1 MVDVLRCVDNQ
12 FGGARCQSSTACDKF
27 AVPDQARE
35 EFCSPARRTHL
46 VLRDQPG
53 LVADYLLEQI
63 AGPGRCN
70 AVTMVQWQSADAME
84 AAKPAVIDAH
94 AAVSFAPVACFDSVG
109 ISSGLGNYED
119 AAR

>member
-1 MVDVLRCVDNQ
+1 MSYGVWTTNSEVRGVSRLPR
-12 FGGARCQSSTACDKF
+12 ATSSPFLIKPERSSALL
-27 AVPDQARE
+27 
-35 EFCSPARRTHL
+35 PAGHTWSYGISL
-46 VLRDQPG
+46 G

-109 ISSGLGNYED
+109 IELRS
-119 AAR
+119 R

>member
-1 MVDVLRCVDNQ
+1 M
-12 FGGARCQSSTACDKF
+12 
-27 AVPDQARE
+27 
-35 EFCSPARRTHL
+35 
-46 VLRDQPG
+46 
-53 LVADYLLEQI
+53 
-63 AGPGRCN
+63 
-70 AVTMVQWQSADAME
+70 TMVQWQSADAME